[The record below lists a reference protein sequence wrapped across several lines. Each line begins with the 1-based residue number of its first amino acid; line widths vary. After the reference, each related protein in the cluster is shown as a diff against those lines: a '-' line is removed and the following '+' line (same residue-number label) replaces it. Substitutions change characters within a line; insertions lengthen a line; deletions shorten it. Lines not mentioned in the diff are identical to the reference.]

1 MSTVATVV
9 TPELNMLLNKAKVAL
24 METRDATFFTTICF
38 SLKFVWDDTQPTA
51 YTDGMVLGF
60 NPNFFKSL
68 PMDER
73 IGVMIHEAMHVAY
86 DHMGRLFTTAGPAP
100 SAEEAEDHNKA
111 ADHVI
116 NLQLLDRG
124 FKLPSIR
131 LADERFRNMSTEEVY
146 AVIRGERKINP
157 NPPPLAMPDIRVGSP
172 ADQHGISE
180 KVQDILMR
188 AAIQSKMRGDAP
200 GSIPGDIELY
210 LDSLLNPKLPWQ
222 TILRKYLKEMDKSD
236 YSFRKPNRRFMPEY
250 YLPSLYGDSLMD
262 LVIAVDISGSVS
274 DADFKR
280 FVSEIAGIFKMMKP
294 KKITLIQFDTRIQHT
309 DEIHNLV
316 ELSKIKFNGRGGTNI
331 EPVMDWAEKH
341 KPQMLMF
348 FTDGGFRFYRQA
360 TKIKTLWLI
369 HDNPKWTAAFGK
381 VIHYKMK
388 E

>member
-1 MSTVATVV
+1 
-9 TPELNMLLNKAKVAL
+9 
-24 METRDATFFTTICF
+24 
-38 SLKFVWDDTQPTA
+38 
-51 YTDGMVLGF
+51 
-60 NPNFFKSL
+60 
-68 PMDER
+68 
-73 IGVMIHEAMHVAY
+73 
-86 DHMGRLFTTAGPAP
+86 
-100 SAEEAEDHNKA
+100 
-111 ADHVI
+111 
-116 NLQLLDRG
+116 
-124 FKLPSIR
+124 
-131 LADERFRNMSTEEVY
+131 
-146 AVIRGERKINP
+146 
-157 NPPPLAMPDIRVGSP
+157 
-172 ADQHGISE
+172 
-180 KVQDILMR
+180 
-188 AAIQSKMRGDAP
+188 
-200 GSIPGDIELY
+200 
-210 LDSLLNPKLPWQ
+210 
-222 TILRKYLKEMDKSD
+222 
-236 YSFRKPNRRFMPEY
+236 
-250 YLPSLYGDSLMD
+250 MD